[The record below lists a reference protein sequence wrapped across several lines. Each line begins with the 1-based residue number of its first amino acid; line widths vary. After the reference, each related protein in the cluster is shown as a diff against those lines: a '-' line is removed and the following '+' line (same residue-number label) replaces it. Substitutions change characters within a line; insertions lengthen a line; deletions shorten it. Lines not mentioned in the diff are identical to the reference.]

1 MSIMKIPHRRSVR
14 GFNGPAQY
22 LLDTSVCLNIRRE
35 CPRSVLDRFN
45 VLPSSSA
52 AITVI
57 TYGELVY
64 GVRRSPDPSNKT
76 LILEELSALI
86 PVLPITID
94 AAKTYGV
101 IRLDLAR
108 AANSL
113 ATGISGLPLT

>member
-1 MSIMKIPHRRSVR
+1 
-14 GFNGPAQY
+14 
-22 LLDTSVCLNIRRE
+22 
-35 CPRSVLDRFN
+35 LDRFN

-52 AITVI
+52 AITVL

-76 LILEELSALI
+76 LLLEELSALI

-113 ATGISGLPLT
+113 ATAISGLPLT